1 MSSPLVP
8 FRRSPEPDEVGRLLA
23 KGAKSMKTPQM
34 SAEARAKI
42 LNSLPTQPASA
53 TTLLPWMKVTAF
65 VVGGLGI
72 LGIGLAVRSR
82 TTSTQAPSEP
92 HEVVAKAATEAPAMP
107 PAPSAVTAE
116 TAPVFSVSDL
126 PTAAPVHRA
135 TSPAVSGVRSAPAPA
150 TEEADTLPRE
160 VALLDRA
167 RASQDP
173 NAKLAILAEH
183 ARTFPNGKL
192 ALEREVFAVEALLR
206 AGRTDEARTR
216 GEALIR
222 TQPSSPHAA
231 RVRKML
237 QL

>member
-8 FRRSPEPDEVGRLLA
+8 FRHSPEPDEVGRLLA

-42 LNSLPTQPASA
+42 LNSLPTQPAPA
-53 TTLLPWMKVTAF
+53 ATLLPWMKVTAF

-72 LGIGLAVRSR
+72 LGIALAIRSR
-82 TTSTQAPSEP
+82 TATTPSSSDPHAVVVPAAQEATNETPSSVST
-92 HEVVAKAATEAPAMP
+92 AAG
-107 PAPSAVTAE
+107 E
-116 TAPVFSVSDL
+116 TAPVISVSDL
-126 PTAAPVHRA
+126 PMAAPAHREH
-135 TSPAVSGVRSAPAPA
+135 SPAARPTASGEDV
-150 TEEADTLPRE
+150 DTLPRE
-160 VALLDRA
+160 VALIDRA

-173 NAKLAILAEH
+173 NAKLAVFAEH
-183 ARTFPNGKL
+183 ARAFPNGKL
-192 ALEREVFAVEALLR
+192 ALEREVFAVEALLQ
-206 AGRTDEARTR
+206 AGRNDEARSR

-222 TQPSSPHAA
+222 SQPSSPHAA

>member
-8 FRRSPEPDEVGRLLA
+8 FRHSPEPDEVGRLLA

-34 SAEARAKI
+34 SPEARAKI
-42 LNSLPTQPASA
+42 LNSLPTQPAPA
-53 TTLLPWMKVTAF
+53 TTLLPWMKMTALA
-65 VVGGLGI
+65 VSGLGI
-72 LGIGLAVRSR
+72 LGIGLAVHSR
-82 TTSTQAPSEP
+82 ITNTQAPSER
-92 HEVVAKAATEAPAMP
+92 HDAVTAVATEAPATP
-107 PAPSAVTAE
+107 TPTATTE
-116 TAPVFSVSDL
+116 SAPVFSVSDL

-135 TSPAVSGVRSAPAPA
+135 TSPVVSAARSAPAA
-150 TEEADTLPRE
+150 EEADTLPRE

-192 ALEREVFAVEALLR
+192 ALEREVFAIEALLQ
-206 AGRTDEARTR
+206 AGRTDEARSR